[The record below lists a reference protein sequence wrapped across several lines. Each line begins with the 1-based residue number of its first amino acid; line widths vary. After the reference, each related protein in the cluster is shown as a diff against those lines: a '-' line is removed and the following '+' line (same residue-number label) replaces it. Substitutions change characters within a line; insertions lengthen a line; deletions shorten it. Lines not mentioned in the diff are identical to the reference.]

1 MAKKSVKI
9 PMTRSEN
16 MSRIRSKNTSI
27 EILLGKAMWSLGLR
41 YRKNDKT
48 VFGKPDFVFKGKKV
62 AVFCDSEFWH
72 GKYLLEQKYI
82 PKVNAEYWIPKLKR
96 NIERDREVNLF
107 LQSEGW
113 TVVRFWEK
121 DIRKNPEKCASEVFD
136 ILQECSVKR

>member
-1 MAKKSVKI
+1 MSKSSVKK
-9 PMTRSEN
+9 PMARSEN

-27 EILLGKAMWSLGLR
+27 EKLLGKAMWTLGLR

-82 PKVNAEYWIPKLKR
+82 PKSNTEYWIPKLER
-96 NIERDREVNLF
+96 NIERDKQVNTELE
-107 LQSEGW
+107 LAGW
-113 TVVRFWEK
+113 TVIRFWEK
-121 DIRKNPEKCASEVFD
+121 DIRKHSEECAKKVFD
-136 ILQECSVKR
+136 ILEDSILE

>member
-82 PKVNAEYWIPKLKR
+82 PKENADYWIPKLER
-96 NIERDREVNLF
+96 NIERDKQVNQELV
-107 LQSEGW
+107 SMGW
-113 TVVRFWEK
+113 IVIRFWEK
-121 DIRKNPEKCASEVFD
+121 DIRQYSEECAQKVFKAV
-136 ILQECSVKR
+136 QKMQN

>member
-1 MAKKSVKI
+1 MTAKSINK

-27 EILLGKAMWSLGLR
+27 EQLLGRAMWILGLR

-48 VFGKPDFVFKGKKV
+48 IFGKPDFVFKGKKV

-82 PKVNAEYWIPKLKR
+82 PKSNAEYWIPKLER
-96 NIERDREVNLF
+96 NIERDKQVNAELE
-107 LQSEGW
+107 LAGW
-113 TVVRFWEK
+113 TVIRFWEK
-121 DIRKNPEKCASEVFD
+121 DIRKHAEECARKVF
-136 ILQECSVKR
+136 ETVKETK

>member
-1 MAKKSVKI
+1 MVIKSTNKSI
-9 PMTRSEN
+9 SRSEN

-27 EILLGKAMWSLGLR
+27 EKLLGKAMWSIGLR

-82 PKVNAEYWIPKLKR
+82 PKSNAEYWIPKLER
-96 NIERDREVNLF
+96 NIARDKQVNAELE
-107 LQSEGW
+107 LAGW
-113 TVVRFWEK
+113 TVIRFWEK
-121 DIRKNPEKCASEVFD
+121 DIRKDVQRCASEVLEVLNKIAFK
-136 ILQECSVKR
+136 Q

>member
-1 MAKKSVKI
+1 
-9 PMTRSEN
+9 MTRSEN

-27 EILLGKAMWSLGLR
+27 EQILGKAMWSIGLR

-82 PKVNAEYWIPKLKR
+82 PKSNSEYWIPKLER
-96 NIERDREVNLF
+96 NIERDKQVNTELE
-107 LQSEGW
+107 SVGW
-113 TVVRFWEK
+113 TVIRFWEK
-121 DIRKNPEKCASEVFD
+121 DIRKDAEKCAKKVFD
-136 ILQECSVKR
+136 ILKR